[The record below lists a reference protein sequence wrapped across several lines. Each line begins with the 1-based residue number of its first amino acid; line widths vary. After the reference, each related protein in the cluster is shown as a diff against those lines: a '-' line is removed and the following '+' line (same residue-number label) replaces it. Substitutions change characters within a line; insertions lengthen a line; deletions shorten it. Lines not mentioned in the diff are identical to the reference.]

1 MILQLDLIVNGHM
14 RGESMQNNK
23 ISLTALFLVSFLCVS
38 AEAKAQ
44 EIPVADMAAAEIKVE
59 AKPTTD
65 TVIPPIKAE
74 LTASS
79 TEKNT
84 VVSPIKAET
93 VAGVSDKVPS
103 NLQDGTK
110 TNKVQTK
117 TEEMKPVTDSFK
129 RERSEKRTG
138 RADIQNKINS
148 VREENKIRLEEE
160 LKNTSVGNK
169 TIVDFPNRPT
179 LGALELAPLP
189 GISETPI
196 GGPLPMAP
204 SVSGK
209 DLPSEQLLGR
219 ITPEVFQEMADL
231 ERGNTFL
238 KLQLEK
244 EKLKNDLEK
253 LKATYRSTRLD
264 EISKRE
270 NVVRSRIQWWHEQ
283 EKLRLEIEKKQAEE
297 EELSRKIAEQEEN
310 RDRLRAEAEQ
320 KMKNADVQTAVTPT
334 EKNEETVAPVVEAAP
349 LMPMEDLYTL
359 DSIRGIGEKLS
370 ATLKSKTDGSV
381 IIVKKDD
388 ILPSGH
394 VVREIKKGVVTVAYG
409 NRIDQLI
416 FRPVLN

>member
-1 MILQLDLIVNGHM
+1 
-14 RGESMQNNK
+14 MQNNK

-38 AEAKAQ
+38 AVAGAQ
-44 EIPVADMAAAEIKVE
+44 GVDATNQNDASSVTVPAIPAIKTEIKT
-59 AKPTTD
+59 AIDTD
-65 TVIPPIKAE
+65 VPSVKAE
-74 LTASS
+74 PLLLNA
-79 TEKNT
+79 EKNT
-84 VVSPIKAET
+84 VVSPIKVET
-93 VAGVSDKVPS
+93 GVD
-103 NLQDGTK
+103 K
-110 TNKVQTK
+110 TNQNTLSARDEIK
-117 TEEMKPVTDSFK
+117 TDEVRQK
-129 RERSEKRTG
+129 SEGIQPALNTVKKSRTEKKTG
-138 RADIQNKINS
+138 RPDVQNKINS
-148 VREENKIRLEEE
+148 VREENKLRLEEE

-179 LGALELAPLP
+179 LGTLELAPLP
-189 GISETPI
+189 GISETTI

-253 LKATYRSTRLD
+253 LKATYRSARLD

-320 KMKNADVQTAVTPT
+320 KMKASDVQPSTDTQ
-334 EKNEETVAPVVEAAP
+334 EKVVESVVVESAP
-349 LMPMEDLYTL
+349 LMAIEELYTL
-359 DSIRGIGEKLS
+359 DAIRGIGENLS
-370 ATLKSKTDGSV
+370 ATLKSKNDGSV
-381 IIVKKDD
+381 IVVKKDD

-394 VVREIKKGVVTVAYG
+394 VVREVKKGIVTVAYG

-416 FRPVLN
+416 FRPVIN